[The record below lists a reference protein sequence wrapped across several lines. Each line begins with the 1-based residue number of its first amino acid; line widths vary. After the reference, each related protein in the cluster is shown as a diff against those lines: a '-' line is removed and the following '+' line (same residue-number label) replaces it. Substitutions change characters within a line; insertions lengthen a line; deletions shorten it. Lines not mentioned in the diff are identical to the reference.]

1 MIRKVCQHYNYEK
14 MEPSDK
20 LGSFFRFIGMYV
32 MEMHY
37 DVDDISG
44 GRIERLIE
52 KYDIKMKT
60 EAEFDMNIYLISSAS
75 DEEYIIQFEDYD
87 KDTSV
92 IIALDGYEPSHLKTD
107 FQSDD
112 FSNIIQYILNW
123 MSAKK
128 IIDFTEYNEL
138 TQLSIFCNTRNI
150 YDLLSRTEYLY
161 PFVCDDSD
169 GLLEAYENAADFL
182 LDNFCGLIEKWGDRQ
197 YIVYQYAALR
207 LAALANMYARR
218 ARKPSVYNSDDLLE
232 KCKKFIEDSEA
243 DNDEYTNAFIML
255 AGEICNYLLDEDKEA
270 YEYYMLACDSE
281 GDYNAYA
288 FYLKGEYWRLY
299 GIRDDIAVKYFLKS
313 IVVYP
318 RYYRAWYMLGCVLTD
333 LGDLSGAVAAF
344 LMVHIILKERGQR
357 LCMNARGY
365 YYLFNGYVKYAE
377 LQEKRGRI
385 QSAITAYLFAEALWN
400 GIVHDYYLNNIDN
413 NYNIC
418 KTLRHE
424 LDISKVYN
432 KIAILYNIV
441 GDEQQRDYYVNLLK
455 NINDKGED
463 ML

>member
-1 MIRKVCQHYNYEK
+1 MIRKVCLHYNYEK

-87 KDTSV
+87 KATSV
-92 IIALDGYEPSHLKTD
+92 IIALDGYEPSHLKMD
-107 FQSDD
+107 SQSDD
-112 FSNIIQYILNW
+112 FSKIIEDILNW
-123 MSAKK
+123 MYEQEL
-128 IIDFTEYNEL
+128 IDSTEHTEL
-138 TQLSIFCNTRNI
+138 TQLSIFYNTTNI

-161 PFVCDDSD
+161 PFVCDGSD
-169 GLLEAYENAADFL
+169 RLIQEYKNATDYLLNRFYNL
-182 LDNFCGLIEKWGDRQ
+182 RKKCGDRQ
-197 YIVYQYAALR
+197 YIVYQYATLR
-207 LAALANMYARR
+207 LKVLANMYARR
-218 ARKPSVYNSDDLLE
+218 ARKPSVYDSDDLLD
-232 KCKKFIEDSEA
+232 KCKKVIEDSET
-243 DNDEYTNAFIML
+243 DSDEYTNAFIML

-357 LCMNARGY
+357 FCMNARGY
-365 YYLFNGYVKYAE
+365 YCLFNGYVRYAE
-377 LQEKRGRI
+377 LQERRGKKEN
-385 QSAITAYLFAEALWN
+385 AIAGYTLAETTWN
-400 GIVHDYYLNNIDN
+400 RVENDILLSKIDIN
-413 NYNIC
+413 NYNIRGII
-418 KTLRHE
+418 KRK
-424 LDISKVYN
+424 LDISKVYIN
-432 KIAILYNIV
+432 IAILYNSV
-441 GDEQQRDYYVNLLK
+441 GDKKKMGHYISLYDAFTK
-455 NINDKGED
+455 NIR
-463 ML
+463 